1 MKDISVFLSANIRN
15 RRKEL
20 HLTQLQLAEKL
31 GYSEK
36 AISKWESGKGVPPT
50 TILPA
55 LAKHLEISLDALM
68 HEPTEQRLFLGI
80 DGGGTKTEF
89 VLADSNGA
97 VLSQLIL
104 GSSNPNDIGMNA
116 TKKLLQSGIYKVC
129 GDHPLSSIS
138 LFAGL
143 AGGGTAG
150 NSEKLREFLSG
161 FGFAK
166 AACGSDA
173 RNAVAAGLGN
183 SDGIAVIMGT
193 GSIVYAQQDGK
204 QYRLGGYGYLLGDAG
219 SGFALGRDVIAAALR
234 HEDGSGPQTKL
245 CELVKTQCNGK
256 TVLEKLG
263 EFYEGGKVLIAS
275 YAPLLFQACA
285 KGDHVANTILRSQL
299 QEIADLIASASKQI
313 KNEPVSV
320 VLCGGL
326 ASANRQFI
334 LPVLQDILKNR
345 PRAYTVSICDRSV
358 ADGALYL
365 AGMPASKGEA
375 SC

>member
-89 VLADSNGA
+89 LLADGDGTILNR
-97 VLSQLIL
+97 LIL
-104 GSSNPNDIGMNA
+104 GSSNPNDIGMDA

-129 GDHPLSSIS
+129 GDHPLNSIS

-150 NSEKLREFLSG
+150 NAERLQEFLSH
-161 FGFAK
+161 FGFAQS
-166 AACGSDA
+166 ACGSDA
-173 RNAVAAGLGN
+173 RNAIAAGLGGEN
-183 SDGIAVIMGT
+183 GIAVIMGT

-204 QYRLGGYGYLLGDAG
+204 QYRFGGYGYLLGDAG
-219 SGFALGRDVIAAALR
+219 SGFALGRDVISAALR
-234 HEDGSGPQTKL
+234 HEDGSGPQTRL
-245 CELVKTQCNGK
+245 YDLVKMQCNGQ

-263 EFYEGGKVLIAS
+263 EFYEGGKALIAS
-275 YAPLLFQACA
+275 YAPLLFQASA
-285 KGDHVANTILRSQL
+285 KDDPVADTILHQHL
-299 QEIADLIASASKQI
+299 QEIANLIAGASKQI
-313 KNEPVSV
+313 KSDPVSV

-326 ASANRQFI
+326 ASANKQFI
-334 LPVLQDILKNR
+334 LPVLRDILKNK
-345 PRAYTVSICDRSV
+345 PCTYTLSICSRSV
-358 ADGALYL
+358 AEGALYL
-365 AGMPASKGEA
+365 AGMPVPKGEA